1 MRCLLLFSFSIF
13 SSDSTLCSDA
23 GESLATG
30 MILTTERNKKKKTK
44 NKTHQF
50 SSIFS

>member
-30 MILTTERNKKKKTK
+30 MILNNREKQEKTPKTK
-44 NKTHQF
+44 HQF